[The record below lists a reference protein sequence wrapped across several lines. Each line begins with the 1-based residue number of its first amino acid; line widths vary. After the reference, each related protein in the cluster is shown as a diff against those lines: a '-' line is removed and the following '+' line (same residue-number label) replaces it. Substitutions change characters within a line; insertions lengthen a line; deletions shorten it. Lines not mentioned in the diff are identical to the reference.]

1 MRSFDTPGA
10 IRTHDLSLRIS
21 SRWAFSNRS
30 KPPKSLGFWWRG
42 SKSNYNHDQTGNG
55 KDIRVAEMLLGCL
68 FVSAHSI
75 SSISPATM
83 VAEIQRRNSG

>member
-1 MRSFDTPGA
+1 MWSFDTPGA

-68 FVSAHSI
+68 FGVLG
-75 SSISPATM
+75 T
-83 VAEIQRRNSG
+83 RNNLVVKVHYRLGSRNC

>member
-1 MRSFDTPGA
+1 MWSFDTPGA

-30 KPPKSLGFWWRG
+30 KPPKSLDFWWRG

-83 VAEIQRRNSG
+83 VAEI